1 MQFSSLSNEQRA
13 NMRHLY
19 LDIAWIGITSGTTS
33 SFLAI
38 YATRLG
44 ASSWQ
49 IGLLT
54 AGPAI
59 INLLI
64 SLPVGRWLEGRP
76 LVRASFWSAFWQR
89 IGLITFIFLPWLLAE
104 AAQTWGITDAP

>member
-64 SLPVGRWLEGRP
+64 SLPVGRWLRRP
-76 LVRASFWSAFWQR
+76 RPGELRTPHERAYRS
-89 IGLITFIFLPWLLAE
+89 G
-104 AAQTWGITDAP
+104 